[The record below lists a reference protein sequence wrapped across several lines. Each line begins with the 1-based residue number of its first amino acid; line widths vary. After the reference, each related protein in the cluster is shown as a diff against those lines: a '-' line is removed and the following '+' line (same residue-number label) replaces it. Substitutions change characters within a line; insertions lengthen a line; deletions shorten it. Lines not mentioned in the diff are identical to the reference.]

1 MSEDSID
8 SIEWFDV
15 DGRIARTAAGWLGLP
30 HVPIK
35 SLAHR
40 HAPKILEHMLSLG
53 EEDRRLRF
61 GSRLGDAGIQRYVE
75 SIDFERDGLFG
86 VFDQNLR
93 LRALCHMAVLEYEG
107 VMAGELGL
115 SVDAD
120 YRGHGLGSL
129 LFARACNYAR
139 VKGIERA
146 FIHCLL
152 ENKSMLNIAYKAGME
167 VDSGGGECEAHL
179 CLPPAWTGTH
189 IQEALQEQMAL
200 FDVIFKRQI
209 NRAKGWAE
217 WAGDATTAVINTV
230 AEIPGAVVH
239 TVAEIPGAVAH
250 TAAAIPGA
258 VVKTVTET
266 IPDAI
271 STTVSGTVSV
281 VTGTAQVVADTTEVV
296 VNTVTETIPD
306 AIQSTAE
313 VGAQMVNPMNF
324 ISSGM
329 SKTESDID
337 KLLKAMPPPEDEKK
351 PDVSTDS
358 ENPADKK

>member
-1 MSEDSID
+1 MSED

-35 SLAHR
+35 SLTDR
-40 HAPKILEHMLSLG
+40 HAPKVLEHMLSLG

-61 GSRLGDAGIQRYVE
+61 GTRLADSGIQRYVE
-75 SIDFERDGLFG
+75 SLDFTRDGLFG
-86 VFDQNLR
+86 VFDQHLR
-93 LRALCHMAVLEYEG
+93 LRAFCHMAVLEYEG

-115 SVDAD
+115 SVDSD

-129 LFARACNYAR
+129 LFARACNHAR
-139 VKGIERA
+139 VKGIERV

-152 ENKSMLNIAYKAGME
+152 ENKSMLNIALKAGME

-179 CLPPAWTGTH
+179 CLPPAWTGTR
-189 IQEALQEQMAL
+189 IQEALHEQLAV

-209 NRAKGWAE
+209 NRVKGWAE
-217 WAGDATTAVINTV
+217 WAGDATSAVMHTV
-230 AEIPGAVVH
+230 AEIPGAVAH
-239 TVAEIPGAVAH
+239 TAAAIPGAVAH

-281 VTGTAQVVADTTEVV
+281 VAGTAQVVADIPGAV

-306 AIQSTAE
+306 AIHSTAE
-313 VGAQMVNPMNF
+313 VGAQMVSPMHF
-324 ISSGM
+324 IASSPT
-329 SKTESDID
+329 KTDNDID
-337 KLLKAMPPPEDEKK
+337 RLLKAMPPPDLPQEPLKE
-351 PDVSTDS
+351 
-358 ENPADKK
+358 E

>member
-1 MSEDSID
+1 MSED

-35 SLAHR
+35 SLGQR

-75 SIDFERDGLFG
+75 SIDFEGDGLFG
-86 VFDQNLR
+86 VFDQHLR
-93 LRALCHMAVLEYEG
+93 LRAFCHMAVLEYEG
-107 VMAGELGL
+107 LTAGELGL
-115 SVDAD
+115 SVDPE

-129 LFARACNYAR
+129 LFARACNHAR
-139 VKGIERA
+139 IKGIQRA
-146 FIHCLL
+146 FVHCLM
-152 ENKSMLNIAYKAGME
+152 ENRSMLNIALKAGME
-167 VDSGGGECEAHL
+167 VDSGGGEYEAHL
-179 CLPPAWTGTH
+179 RLPPAWTGTH
-189 IQEALQEQMAL
+189 LQEALHEQMAI

-209 NRAKGWAE
+209 NRAKSWAE
-217 WAGDATTAVINTV
+217 WAGDATSAVISTV
-230 AEIPGAVVH
+230 AEIPGAVAH

-281 VTGTAQVVADTTEVV
+281 VTGTASVVAEIPGVV

-324 ISSGM
+324 LASSP

-337 KLLKAMPPPEDEKK
+337 RLLKEMPPPETPED
-351 PDVSTDS
+351 P
-358 ENPADKK
+358 PGGQ